1 MDFDPFGLK
10 TTRFSGFFN
19 SKTPK
24 IRCFTAKKVNK
35 VSIVSD
41 KTPFSANTISVSEVN
56 ATIKAC
62 VDSPIFK
69 GLEVFGEISGFKFSG
84 PHAYF
89 TLKDKESQLSCV
101 CFYAAKTYNP
111 KDGESVICKG
121 SVDYYVKGGRLSLQ
135 VSSIQPVGKGLL
147 FLEFERLKAKLLEE
161 GLFDA
166 AHKKPIP
173 KFAKRVL
180 VVTSKTGAVIR
191 DIVTTVR
198 RKNPIIDIVVKDVRV
213 QGEGA
218 GKEIAKVLERV
229 DNLGYDVIIIARG
242 GGSLEDLAPFYD
254 EQLVRTVY
262 KMKTPVVSAVGHE
275 TDFSLC
281 DFVADARA
289 ATPTAAGE
297 LVAYDY
303 YAMADELKKN
313 MQRLLTGAKRSYE
326 RKTAKAQLDMSK
338 LQRLASEFY
347 MQRMRKVEQCLEK
360 SKNLLQRKF
369 DLAAAR
375 AEKATGALDNL
386 SPLKILK
393 RGYFRLQSGNET
405 ISKVSTLKVGDEI
418 TATGGDGTVRATV
431 KEIELNKEN

>member
-1 MDFDPFGLK
+1 M
-10 TTRFSGFFN
+10 
-19 SKTPK
+19 
-24 IRCFTAKKVNK
+24 
-35 VSIVSD
+35 SIVSD

-313 MQRLLTGAKRSYE
+313 MPRLLTGAKRSYE

-347 MQRMRKVEQCLEK
+347 MQRTRKVEQCLEK
-360 SKNLLQRKF
+360 SKNLVQRKF